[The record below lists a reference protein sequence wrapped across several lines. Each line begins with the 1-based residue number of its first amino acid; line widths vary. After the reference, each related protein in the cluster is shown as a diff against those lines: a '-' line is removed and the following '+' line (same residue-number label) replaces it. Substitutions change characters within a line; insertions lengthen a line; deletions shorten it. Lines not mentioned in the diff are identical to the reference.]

1 MTQQW
6 EPAMPDVARAR
17 LARIREGGAW
27 DSQLSVGEFAAIS
40 SAGFDP
46 VGQVLGAAVFHI
58 GFDGQSDYFPSAAL
72 EQSMYDARRLAL
84 DRAVAQCTAL
94 GGDGI
99 VGVTFRVER
108 FPAGGME
115 ITTLGTAVRARSRI
129 RPARPFTS
137 HVTGQDFAKLVHAGW
152 IPFDV
157 VFGIRIAVGPD
168 IARSGSLGNQEIDV
182 YTQVVSDAR
191 RGAGDR
197 LAEDAKAHGGDG
209 VVMYQMEL
217 LRREWERVRT
227 GPRGNLIETHYFI
240 AEAIFVGTS
249 IVSFGRPRDQ
259 VVQPPMSVM
268 MLSKA
273 LTMNQEKAAAPASRT
288 GPK

>member
-1 MTQQW
+1 
-6 EPAMPDVARAR
+6 MPEVARAR
-17 LARIREGGAW
+17 VARIREGGAW

-40 SAGFDP
+40 SAGFEP

-58 GFDGQSDYFPSAAL
+58 GFAGQSAYFPSAEL

-84 DRAVAQCTAL
+84 RRAVAQCAAL

-99 VGVTFRVER
+99 VGVAFRVER

-137 HVTGQDFAKLVHAGW
+137 HVTGQDFGKLVHAGW
-152 IPFDV
+152 IPVEV
-157 VFGIRIAVGPD
+157 VFGICIAVGPD
-168 IARSGSLGNQEIDV
+168 APREGSTGNREIDI
-182 YTQVVSDAR
+182 YTQVVSEAR

-197 LAEDAKAHGGDG
+197 LARDAKAHGGDG
-209 VVMYQMEL
+209 VVMHEMEL
-217 LRREWERVRT
+217 VRREWEGLRT
-227 GPRGNLIETHYFI
+227 GRRGHQIETHYFI
-240 AEAIFVGTS
+240 AEAIFAGTS

-259 VVQPPMSVM
+259 VVQQPMSVI
-268 MLSKA
+268 MLSKET
-273 LTMNQEKAAAPASRT
+273 TMNRENAAAPVPAFKGGSRS
-288 GPK
+288 